1 MSTNTSNG
9 NGLQLGRFIAT
20 VLIAVV
26 IWLLPVPTGVEPKA
40 WHLLAIFV
48 ATIFGLILRP
58 LPMGAVVLT
67 GMIATSLTGT
77 LKVGDALSGF
87 SNPTV
92 WLIFVAFLFARAFA
106 KTGLGK
112 RIAFLFIRAFGHKT
126 LGLGYALAA
135 SDLVLSPGIPSGTAR
150 SGGILFPIT
159 RSLVSAFG
167 SEPGPTASKIGRFL
181 MISTFQAHAI
191 TAAIFMTSMA
201 GNPLLAELSK
211 KSCGV
216 EITWGSWAAAGIVPG
231 IIALLVMVYL
241 IYRMDRPE
249 ITETPEAREMAV
261 DALAKMGPMTRDEW
275 VVFGTFVLALLLWL
289 TGSLTNIDA
298 TTVALFGLALMIFC
312 GTITWQDVL
321 EEHSGW
327 ETLVWFGGIVGM
339 ASMLAKLGFFKWF
352 ATYVSAHVTGLP
364 WVPALII
371 LALVY
376 TYTGYFFASLTAHIV
391 AMFVPFLTVAVA
403 VGAPPLLAALILA
416 FSSSLCVGLTHY
428 GSGPNVIYFGAG
440 YCSLSRWWV
449 MGFIVTTVNCIV
461 FLLVGSIYW
470 KMIGL
475 F

>member
-9 NGLQLGRFIAT
+9 NGLQLGRFVAT
-20 VLIAVV
+20 VLVAVV
-26 IWLLPVPTGVEPKA
+26 IWFLPVPTGVEAKA
-40 WHLLAIFV
+40 WHLLAVFV
-48 ATIFGLILRP
+48 ATIFGLVLQP

-67 GMIATSLTGT
+67 GMIVTALTGT
-77 LKVGDALSGF
+77 LSITEALSGF
-87 SNPTV
+87 GNATV

-106 KTGLGK
+106 KTGLGR
-112 RIAFLFIRAFGHKT
+112 RIAYMFIRAFGHKT
-126 LGLGYALAA
+126 LGLAYALAA

-150 SGGILFPIT
+150 SGGVLFPIT
-159 RSLVSAFG
+159 RSLASAFG
-167 SEPGPTASKIGRFL
+167 SEPGPTATKIGRFL
-181 MISTFQAHAI
+181 IITTFQVHAI

-211 KSCGV
+211 KSCNV

-231 IIALLVMVYL
+231 IIALLVMVFL
-241 IYRMDRPE
+241 IYRIDRPE
-249 ITETPEAREMAV
+249 IKETPEAR
-261 DALAKMGPMTRDEW
+261 DLAIKELNTMGNMTKDEW

-289 TGSLTNIDA
+289 TGSWTGINA
-298 TTVALFGLALMIFC
+298 TVVALLGLVLMILC

-321 EEHSGW
+321 NEKSGW

-339 ASMLAKLGFFKWF
+339 ASMLSKLGFFKWF
-352 ATYVSAHVTGLP
+352 ATFVSGHVTGMP

-371 LALVY
+371 LALIY
-376 TYTGYFFASLTAHIV
+376 NYTGYFFASLTAHIV

-403 VGAPPLLAALILA
+403 VGSPPLLAALILA

-440 YCSLSRWWV
+440 YCSLTRWWAI
-449 MGFIVTTVNCIV
+449 GFTVVTVNCLI
-461 FLLVGSIYW
+461 FFAVGSVYW
-470 KMIGL
+470 KLIGL